1 VKCNGSGVISVFR
14 KSGEPIAGRGVS
26 GVSGMSGDSLVADR
40 GGVKGVEIVVGI
52 VVGVR
57 VVIGGSVIVLSWR
70 RLGEGGVMGI
80 RVLMVEVEVVEA
92 RLSSMSFRRECWRFI
107 LRRVLGV

>member
-1 VKCNGSGVISVFR
+1 
-14 KSGEPIAGRGVS
+14 VS
-26 GVSGMSGDSLVADR
+26 GVSGMSGGSLVADR
-40 GGVKGVEIVVGI
+40 GGVRGVEIVVGI

-70 RLGEGGVMGI
+70 RLDEGGVMGI

-92 RLSSMSFRRECWRFI
+92 WLSSMSFRRECWRFI